1 MFESVKSGY
10 LFKGSATDWG
20 PIYETDFFKKM
31 VLPVIKREM
40 SIRKKT

>member
-20 PIYETDFFKKM
+20 PIYERDFSKKWFCQ
-31 VLPVIKREM
+31 LSKER
-40 SIRKKT
+40 